1 MKKLF
6 LIYLLQIIIS
16 EIYSQ
21 TIEKKV
27 YLTKFAEETPVID
40 GLANETSWDKVEWA
54 GDFIQSE
61 PEENKPPSQKTEFK
75 ILFDA
80 NNLYVFIR
88 AHDTEAGKISRILS
102 RRDNFTGDMVEVN
115 IDSYFDKQTAFSF
128 TAMASGAKGDE
139 AVSQNGQNWDRNWN
153 PVWYL
158 ATRIDDEGWSAEMRI
173 PYSQLRFSN
182 KEEQVWGLQIS
193 RHIYR
198 LEERSTWQYIPKGS
212 PGTIHLFGELHG
224 IKNIKPRKQIEV
236 LPYILARTDRY
247 EKEEGNPFADGKSS
261 LVSAGLDGK
270 FGITNDLTID
280 LTINPDF
287 GQVEADPSEVNLTA
301 FETYF
306 SEKRP
311 FFIEGN
317 NIFQFEPNQTIV
329 INNMSAD
336 NLFYSRR
343 IGRYPHYSPA
353 LEQNEYIKIPES
365 TTILGA
371 AKLSGKTRK
380 GLSIG
385 ILESITSE
393 ENATIDHEG
402 TRRNQPVEPL
412 TSYFTARLQQDI
424 NKGETIIGG
433 IVTSVNRDIN
443 IPELTFLPVSA
454 LTGGIDFTHYWN
466 KRTWYFSG
474 NTEFSSVKGS
484 KESILA
490 LQTSSARYFQR
501 PDANYLSLDSS
512 LTNLKGIGGTIK
524 LGRSSDKKFQFETS
538 LTMRSPG
545 LEFNDLGYMRYSDVI
560 HHGSWAAYYIRNP
573 FSIFNNFYLNMN
585 YWFYMDFSGKFL
597 SFNTNMNFNT
607 QFRNRWRLNGGI
619 TRQSENISRSLL
631 RGGSSIKYP
640 GDVSINLNL
649 NSDGSKKLEI
659 YGGILRNI
667 GDADSKNNSEFWGG
681 VTYKPLNSLSVSLEP
696 DFSSEKVLLQYL
708 ACNNYH
714 GDQRYIFG
722 ELSQKTLN
730 TVIRINYSINPNLTV
745 EYYGQPFISAGRY
758 SNYKVITNPYA
769 DDFSSRYHVFTG
781 NEISPDGINCN
792 IDEDQDGIYDYSV
805 CNQDFNFRQ
814 FRSNLVLRWEYLPG
828 STLYLVW
835 SQGRTS
841 TANNGRYDFNMD
853 IDELFSAVPRNIF
866 LIKFSYWFAL

>member
-1 MKKLF
+1 
-6 LIYLLQIIIS
+6 
-16 EIYSQ
+16 
-21 TIEKKV
+21 
-27 YLTKFAEETPVID
+27 
-40 GLANETSWDKVEWA
+40 
-54 GDFIQSE
+54 
-61 PEENKPPSQKTEFK
+61 
-75 ILFDA
+75 
-80 NNLYVFIR
+80 
-88 AHDTEAGKISRILS
+88 
-102 RRDNFTGDMVEVN
+102 
-115 IDSYFDKQTAFSF
+115 
-128 TAMASGAKGDE
+128 
-139 AVSQNGQNWDRNWN
+139 
-153 PVWYL
+153 
-158 ATRIDDEGWSAEMRI
+158 
-173 PYSQLRFSN
+173 
-182 KEEQVWGLQIS
+182 
-193 RHIYR
+193 
-198 LEERSTWQYIPKGS
+198 
-212 PGTIHLFGELHG
+212 
-224 IKNIKPRKQIEV
+224 
-236 LPYILARTDRY
+236 
-247 EKEEGNPFADGKSS
+247 
-261 LVSAGLDGK
+261 
-270 FGITNDLTID
+270 
-280 LTINPDF
+280 
-287 GQVEADPSEVNLTA
+287 
-301 FETYF
+301 
-306 SEKRP
+306 
-311 FFIEGN
+311 
-317 NIFQFEPNQTIV
+317 
-329 INNMSAD
+329 
-336 NLFYSRR
+336 
-343 IGRYPHYSPA
+343 
-353 LEQNEYIKIPES
+353 
-365 TTILGA
+365 
-371 AKLSGKTRK
+371 
-380 GLSIG
+380 
-385 ILESITSE
+385 
-393 ENATIDHEG
+393 
-402 TRRNQPVEPL
+402 
-412 TSYFTARLQQDI
+412 
-424 NKGETIIGG
+424 
-433 IVTSVNRDIN
+433 
-443 IPELTFLPVSA
+443 
-454 LTGGIDFTHYWN
+454 
-466 KRTWYFSG
+466 
-474 NTEFSSVKGS
+474 
-484 KESILA
+484 
-490 LQTSSARYFQR
+490 
-501 PDANYLSLDSS
+501 
-512 LTNLKGIGGTIK
+512 
-524 LGRSSDKKFQFETS
+524 
-538 LTMRSPG
+538 
-545 LEFNDLGYMRYSDVI
+545 MRYSDVI